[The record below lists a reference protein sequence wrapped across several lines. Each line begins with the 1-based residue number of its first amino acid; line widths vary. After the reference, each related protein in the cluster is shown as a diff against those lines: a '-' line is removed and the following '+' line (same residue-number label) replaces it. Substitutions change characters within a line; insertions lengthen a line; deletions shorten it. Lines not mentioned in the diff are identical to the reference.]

1 MSALDV
7 SEDGFLGRRLLVK
20 QPKSGFRSGL
30 DAVFLAAAVNAR
42 SGDVVLELGC
52 GVGAASLCLLAR
64 QPVARAIGVEITPE
78 YAQLARENAAQN
90 GLPLEVVEADI
101 AALLEALGPICVDHI
116 FFNPPY
122 FSVDAFTAPKGAAHA
137 TAHSGADDLL
147 GHWIGVGA
155 RRLKPKG
162 TMTMIHRAE
171 ALGEAL
177 EALNAH
183 GFGAIEVIPLWSRS
197 GRAAKRVILRAI
209 KGAGGEMKLSAG
221 LVIHAAAHHGRQNG
235 GQGGAGQKDLTT
247 AAKLILEK
255 GVGLDEAIGTTLD

>member
-1 MSALDV
+1 VSALDV

-90 GLPLEVVEADI
+90 G
-101 AALLEALGPICVDHI
+101 LEALGPICVDHI